1 MAVFDSPA
9 YRNHDVVVFGS
20 DPESGLRA
28 IIAVHSTRLGPSLG
42 GCRMWPYDNDVKALE
57 DVLRLSH
64 AMSYKAA
71 VAQLP
76 LGGGKSVIIGD
87 PATDKSEELFA
98 AMGRMVAKLNGR
110 YILAQDSGISV
121 DDLGVMARQSQ
132 FVCGDQEYHGKGGE
146 KYSEAPS
153 PATALGVFL
162 GIKAAVQTRMGR
174 DDLHGLK
181 VSIKGLGNVGYDL
194 ARHLHGAGAGLF
206 VSDINAENCER
217 AAGELGAEVVDGD
230 AIYSC
235 DADVYA
241 PCAMGGAINDNS
253 LARLAARVCIIAG
266 CANNQL
272 ARAEHDD
279 ILKQRNILYAPDYVI
294 NAGGLIH
301 CYYLAVAAP
310 DDLARRSGKQA
321 GDDPK
326 ALAATLA
333 HQHTCNIP
341 DTLTQ
346 IFERSANSGKGTAA
360 IADQLA
366 EERLAAGPQTP

>member
-20 DPESGLRA
+20 DPDSGLRA
-28 IIAVHSTRLGPSLG
+28 IIAVHSTRLGPALG

-87 PATDKSEELFA
+87 PAAHKSDELFA

-121 DDLGVMARQSQ
+121 DDLALMARQSR

-146 KYSEAPS
+146 TYSEEPS

-162 GIKAAVQTRMGR
+162 GLKEAVRTRMGR
-174 DDLHGLK
+174 DDLDGLK

-194 ARHLHGAGAGLF
+194 ARQLRRAGAGLF
-206 VSDINAENCER
+206 VSDINAESCER
-217 AAGELGAEVVDGD
+217 AADELGAEVVQGD

-235 DADVYA
+235 DADLYA
-241 PCAMGGAINDNS
+241 PCAMGGDINDHS

-272 ARAEHDD
+272 ARTEHDG

-301 CYYLAVAAP
+301 CYYLGVATPA
-310 DDLARRSGKQA
+310 DLARHSGKQA

-326 ALAATLA
+326 SLAADLA
-333 HQHTCNIP
+333 HGHTCKIP
-341 DTLTQ
+341 DTLAQ
-346 IFERSANSGKGTAA
+346 IFERSAAGDKGTAA
-360 IADQLA
+360 VADQLA
-366 EERLAAGPQTP
+366 RERLAAATANL